1 VTKATDLA
9 AQLDKASR
17 RLAVV
22 EETARELH
30 KAVELNIDVAEVARL
45 GRQLDAAT
53 SDWASAA
60 AFLDPGPVASAFATC
75 NGVAFS
81 LAGHAKAAV
90 GFSAMANRGA
100 WKSRWDNVW
109 SEWLRAMQWRDRVL
123 ATSGLRL
130 AHRVESDQDVE
141 RTGTEWTGGDAAPA
155 E

>member
-1 VTKATDLA
+1 MTKPKDLA
-9 AQLDKASR
+9 ARLDKASH
-17 RLAVV
+17 RLSIV

-30 KAVELNIDVAEVARL
+30 KAVDLGVDVGDVARL

-53 SDWASAA
+53 SDWVRAA
-60 AFLDPGPVASAFATC
+60 AFLEPGPVASAFTAC

-90 GFSAMANRGA
+90 GFSAMANRSA

-109 SEWLRAMQWRDRVL
+109 SEWLRVLQWRDGVL

-130 AHRVESDQDVE
+130 SHRVESDQVDE
-141 RTGTEWTGGDAAPA
+141 PA
-155 E
+155 GAGF